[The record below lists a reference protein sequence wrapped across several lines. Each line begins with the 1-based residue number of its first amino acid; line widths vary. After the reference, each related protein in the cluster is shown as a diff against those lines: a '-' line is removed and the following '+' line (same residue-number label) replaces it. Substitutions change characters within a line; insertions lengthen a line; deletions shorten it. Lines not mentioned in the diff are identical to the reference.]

1 MSIFDD
7 YMQKLGKKIPL
18 NILFVCSG
26 NICRSAYADYEFR
39 RLITNS
45 EVLKDKIKVKSAG
58 LEFRN
63 TTIHPNTKQYLLEK
77 GFKEDDID
85 KHVPKYIQDYQDLF
99 EQADIIIGMTN
110 SHKLST
116 PKRFRDK
123 FIQLSKLAV
132 DEKIEI
138 EDPYFVDT
146 YDEYVKILQVIDG
159 FLLKLLQKLNE
170 FYNN

>member
-26 NICRSAYADYEFR
+26 NICRSAYADYAFR
-39 RLITNS
+39 RMIVDSLI
-45 EVLKDKIKVKSAG
+45 LKDKIHVTSAG

-63 TTIHPNTKQYLLEK
+63 TSIHPNTKRFLLEE
-77 GFKEDDID
+77 GFKEEEID
-85 KHVPKYIQDYQDLF
+85 KHVPRYIKDYEDFF

-123 FIQLSKLAV
+123 FQQLSKLAIN
-132 DEKIEI
+132 EKVEI
-138 EDPYFVDT
+138 EDPYFIDS
-146 YDEYVKILQVIDG
+146 YEEYCKILNQIRG
-159 FLLKLLQKLNE
+159 YLINLLQKLE
-170 FYNN
+170 RFYL